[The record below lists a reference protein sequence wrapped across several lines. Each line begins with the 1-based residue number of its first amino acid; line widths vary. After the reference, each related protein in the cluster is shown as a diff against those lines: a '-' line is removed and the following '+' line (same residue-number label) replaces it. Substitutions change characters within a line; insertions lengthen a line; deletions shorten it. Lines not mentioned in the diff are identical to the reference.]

1 MGKADKGRIEALEAR
16 LIAAE
21 ALMKRVAELE
31 GQNAQLQERVDFLER
46 QADSRITSPLW
57 ADTSIT
63 SSLKKGKP
71 VLDRGASGVYNLIG
85 DAEDSE
91 SEEAEGFAEAIA
103 EAPEVTVDDAEEKG
117 NEGGGGAA
125 AAESAG
131 GTGSSAGL
139 GSRVLSPGKMIRSA
153 SAYSDDGG
161 DRYGADR
168 CSHCNTQRNPTK
180 KKYLYITYIF
190 SLSSLRHHVSSLYR
204 CLSSKCQP
212 LCWTCTLSRMKGG
225 RSAAHVV
232 CRLCKHKAF
241 SFWCAKNP

>member
-1 MGKADKGRIEALEAR
+1 MGKADKGRMEALEAR

-117 NEGGGGAA
+117 NEGGGAA

-180 KKYLYITYIF
+180 KILVYYLYILALF
-190 SLSSLRHHVSSLYR
+190 SETSCLLSVSVSLFEMPTSLLDVYVIAYER
-204 CLSSKCQP
+204 CSFGC
-212 LCWTCTLSRMKGG
+212 TCGVQT
-225 RSAAHVV
+225 V
-232 CRLCKHKAF
+232 
-241 SFWCAKNP
+241 